1 MLTTLPLHFHRPA
14 CEENPQ
20 KVRRDPSL
28 KRRRVSL
35 TLLSRLCEGF
45 AGRCCP
51 VSVHLLTV
59 STSLLVSPK
68 AALQAAFAALALAF
82 FATSN
87 AVAAEKY
94 ELVGQ
99 PAPDLVARGLSGE
112 NVRISE
118 HRGEVVVVSFW
129 SGSCN
134 TCRAQLEALDR
145 IAKTYA
151 SAGLTV
157 IGVNLDDNIV
167 RAEKFARAQDVQF
180 QLLVATAK
188 STGRDFRVDRLPMLV
203 FVDRAGVL
211 RAAHRE
217 FRKRDEEMYVRELR
231 TLLNE

>member
-1 MLTTLPLHFHRPA
+1 MLTTLPRSFLPPPFSA
-14 CEENPQ
+14 
-20 KVRRDPSL
+20 KVRPKL
-28 KRRRVSL
+28 RRVSL
-35 TLLSRLCEGF
+35 TLLSGLCEGF
-45 AGRCCP
+45 AGRCP
-51 VSVHLLTV
+51 PPPEFYRTV
-59 STSLLVSPK
+59 STSLLVRPK
-68 AALQAAFAALALAF
+68 AALQAAFAALALVC
-82 FATSN
+82 ATV
-87 AVAAEKY
+87 AIAAEKY

-112 NVRISE
+112 NVRVSE

-145 IAKTYA
+145 IARTYA

-157 IGVNLDDNIV
+157 IGVNLDDNV
-167 RAEKFARAQDVQF
+167 ARAEKFARAQDVQF

-188 STGRDFRVDRLPMLV
+188 NTGRDYRIDRLPMLV

-217 FRKRDEEMYVRELR
+217 FKKRDEETYVRELR

>member
-1 MLTTLPLHFHRPA
+1 VA
-14 CEENPQ
+14 
-20 KVRRDPSL
+20 PS
-28 KRRRVSL
+28 RAR
-35 TLLSRLCEGF
+35 
-45 AGRCCP
+45 
-51 VSVHLLTV
+51 
-59 STSLLVSPK
+59 
-68 AALQAAFAALALAF
+68 FAASALACALLCASL
-82 FATSN
+82 ATF
-87 AVAAEKY
+87 AAERY
-94 ELVGQ
+94 DLVGK
-99 PAPDLVARGLSGE
+99 PAPDLVARGLGGE

-157 IGVNLDDNIV
+157 IGVNLDDDLA

-180 QLLVATAK
+180 QLLVSAPEN
-188 STGRDFRVDRLPMLV
+188 TGSDFRVDRLPMMV
-203 FVDRAGVL
+203 FVDREGVL

-217 FRKRDEEMYVRELR
+217 FKASDEAKYVRELR